1 MAIRSWSLS
10 TGGRAPGGGGHR
22 AEDVR
27 ADRPACAGLR
37 MGVGPDGRGRSEKP
51 LELGDLRLLPLAI
64 AAWAGGWIGTWGSIV
79 AVGVAVG
86 TGVTLAGAAAVR
98 RAGLLTATGL
108 VIIMTTLIASVHAY
122 RLSAGP
128 VGQLAAAEAVV
139 AAEVVTS
146 RDPHTHAAAGVR
158 PEFLTVVGTLVRV
171 SGRAGEWRTRLP
183 ILITVSGR
191 ESQRWRSAP
200 VGTRWRVHG
209 RLQPAKPRSGLAAV
223 LRISSP
229 AGGTKIAAPGPWL
242 RAVERVRQ
250 GLRDAVGNR
259 SEEPR
264 ALVPAL
270 VLGDTSA
277 MTPDL
282 KADFVTAGLTHLT
295 AVSGANLTL
304 LLAFALAM
312 ARWTGV

>member
-1 MAIRSWSLS
+1 MGA
-10 TGGRAPGGGGHR
+10 
-22 AEDVR
+22 
-27 ADRPACAGLR
+27 RPC
-37 MGVGPDGRGRSEKP
+37 GRGGCEQP
-51 LELGDLRLLPLAI
+51 LELGDLRLLPLAL
-64 AAWAGGWIGTWGSIV
+64 AAWAGGWIGTWGSIIAIST
-79 AVGVAVG
+79 AVGAG
-86 TGVTLAGAAAVR
+86 ITLAATAAVR
-98 RAGLLTATGL
+98 RSGLLTATFL
-108 VIIMTTLIASVHAY
+108 VIIVTTLIGSVHAY

-146 RDPHTHAAAGVR
+146 RDPYIHEAAGVR
-158 PEFLTVVGTLVRV
+158 PEFLTVVATLVKL

-183 ILITVSGR
+183 ILVTVSGR

-200 VGTRWRVHG
+200 VGTRWLAHG

-223 LRISSP
+223 LRISSS
-229 AGGTKIAAPGPWL
+229 AGGTKMAAPEPGL

-250 GLRDAVGNR
+250 GLRDAVRNR
-259 SEEPR
+259 SEETR

-277 MTPDL
+277 MTPEL
-282 KADFVTAGLTHLT
+282 KADFASAGLTHLT

-304 LLAFALAM
+304 LLAFVIAM
-312 ARWTGV
+312 ARWTGIRGWSL

>member
-1 MAIRSWSLS
+1 MGDGPR
-10 TGGRAPGGGGHR
+10 GG
-22 AEDVR
+22 
-27 ADRPACAGLR
+27 AGR
-37 MGVGPDGRGRSEKP
+37 EQS
-51 LELGDLRLLPLAI
+51 LELGDLRLLPLALT
-64 AAWAGGWIGTWGSIV
+64 AWAGGWIGTWDSII
-79 AVGVAVG
+79 AVGTAVG
-86 TGVTLAGAAAVR
+86 TGITLAAAAAVR
-98 RAGLLTATGL
+98 RSGRLAAIGL

-146 RDPHTHAAAGVR
+146 RDPHLHAAAGVR
-158 PEFLTVVGTLVRV
+158 PEFLTVAATLVKV
-171 SGRAGEWRTRLP
+171 SGRGGEWRMRLP

-223 LRISSP
+223 LRISSS
-229 AGGTKIAAPGPWL
+229 AGGTKIAAPKPGL

-250 GLRDAVGNR
+250 GLRDAVENR

-277 MTPDL
+277 MTPEL
-282 KADFVTAGLTHLT
+282 QADFATAGITHLT

-304 LLAFALAM
+304 LLDFALAM
-312 ARWTGV
+312 ARW